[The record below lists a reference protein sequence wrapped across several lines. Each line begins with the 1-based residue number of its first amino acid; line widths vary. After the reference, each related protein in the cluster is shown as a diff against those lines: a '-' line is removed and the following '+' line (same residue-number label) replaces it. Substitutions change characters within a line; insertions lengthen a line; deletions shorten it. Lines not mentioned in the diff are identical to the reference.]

1 MSDLKHLGTDID
13 SNWSF
18 NGNGDINTIKGT
30 TNLGQA
36 ILNRLK
42 ADLNTYNM
50 FYVNYGSNL
59 QEHFGDFNHGTIHE
73 YIRIEIEESCKR
85 DPRIQNIECK
95 VDKIDSETINCT
107 LEISVFNSNTV
118 LEYNLVLTNDAS
130 IYLNKNTIGE

>member
-13 SNWSF
+13 SSWSF
-18 NGNGDINTIKGT
+18 NDNGDINRVREID
-30 TNLGQA
+30 NLGQA

-50 FYVNYGSNL
+50 FYVNYGCNL
-59 QEHFGDFNHGTIHE
+59 QEHFGEFNHKTIHE
-73 YIRIEIEESCKR
+73 YIRIEIEESCKK
-85 DPRIQNIECK
+85 DPRIQNIQCS
-95 VDKIDSETINCT
+95 VNKIDSETINCN

-118 LEYNLVLTNDAS
+118 LEYNLVLTNDAT